1 MIDEINRL
9 RGRLEE
15 MDELFHLAQSLGD
28 TSNVEEVL
36 TSIVETC
43 IRICRADHAAILLFS
58 PLSRGALQTLV
69 RSAGPSGGG
78 IDHGLNLLIAG
89 WIEHHGKPLLT
100 ADLVDEFNL
109 GSGTERWRE
118 MGPAVAV
125 ALESAGKTI
134 GILNLVNRRG
144 GRLFDKETLR
154 LAEMVAALAARFVV
168 RAKLHETLFQDNIR
182 LKTALQQKAGAK
194 DILGNSTG
202 IQELRKK
209 ISAVALSSASVLLI
223 GETGTGKELVAR
235 GIHFESARCEKPF
248 VAINCSA
255 IPAALFESELFG
267 HERGSFTG
275 AATTQKGKFELAH
288 EGTLFLD
295 EIAEMPLELQPK
307 LLRVLEER
315 SFFRVGASTELE
327 VDVRVIAACSKDLQA
342 AIQQGTF
349 REELYHRLC
358 VVPLFIPPLRQRT
371 GDIPLLASAFLQEFS
386 RGASKFEPQALEAL
400 QKLPWK
406 GNVRELR
413 NAIERICIF
422 LPPGEISAVDL
433 MQQGIG
439 AESQSA
445 THFDAALQSF
455 LATAEP
461 GKDVLE
467 MLERHVVQLSYRQAN
482 GNVSQAAKLLGIDRN
497 AFQRRL
503 DKLHLE

>member
-1 MIDEINRL
+1 MSDEINRL

-36 TSIVETC
+36 ASIVETC
-43 IRICRADHAAILLFS
+43 VRICRADHAAILLFS
-58 PLSRGALQTLV
+58 PFSGGALRTLI
-69 RSAGPSGGG
+69 RSEGSFGGG

-100 ADLVDEFNL
+100 ADLVGDLNL
-109 GSGTERWRE
+109 KSGNERWRE

-125 ALESAGKTI
+125 TLESAGKTI
-134 GILNLVNRRG
+134 GLLNLVNHKG
-144 GRLFDKETLR
+144 GREFGKDALR
-154 LAEMVAALAARFVV
+154 LAEMIASLAARFIV
-168 RAKLHETLFQDNIR
+168 RAKLHDTLFQDNIR
-182 LKTALQQKAGAK
+182 LKTALHQKAGARE
-194 DILGNSTG
+194 ILGNSSG

-235 GIHFESARCEKPF
+235 GIHIESARCEKPF
-248 VAINCSA
+248 IAINCSA
-255 IPAALFESELFG
+255 IPASLFESELFG
-267 HERGSFTG
+267 HERGAFSG
-275 AATTQKGKFELAH
+275 ASATHKGKFELAH

-295 EIAEMPLELQPK
+295 EIAEMPLDLQPK

-315 SFFRVGASTELE
+315 SFCRVGASTELE
-327 VDVRVIAACSKDLQA
+327 VDVRVIAACSRDLHA
-342 AIQQGTF
+342 AVQQGAF
-349 REELYHRLC
+349 REELYHRLS

-371 GDIPLLASAFLQEFS
+371 DDIPLLASAFLQEFS
-386 RGASKFEPQALEAL
+386 RGASTFDPQALEAL
-400 QKLPWK
+400 QKLPWR

-422 LPPGEISAVDL
+422 LPPGPISAADL
-433 MQQGIG
+433 VQQGIV
-439 AESQSA
+439 ADSHSA
-445 THFDAALQSF
+445 SHLDTALQSF
-455 LATAEP
+455 LATVEP

-467 MLERHVVQLSYRQAN
+467 MLEWHVVQLAYRQAK
-482 GNVSQAAKLLGIDRN
+482 GNVSQAAKTLGIDRN
-497 AFQRRL
+497 AFQRRI